1 MPPPRQSGPAA
12 LLWEKA
18 PVASVGLPRPE
29 LSLCTLFTLRYEAA
43 YLLPFVAY
51 HVAAGFDHVYLYH
64 DDLTPAWDTP
74 LLRSLISMLRMTPS
88 VTLIPVSVARREN
101 SEADPAANADNSNV
115 QKVQLH
121 HCSRHAK
128 RNTVWMGS
136 WDVDEFPVFGAP
148 MVPADVRMRSRTQ
161 PVAAPRLGAAR
172 EFVRGQPARVQGVMI
187 PRAAFSARTR
197 PGEAWLDK
205 VLPPLPPDDELE
217 VEWLVRRIG
226 LNRQTKPLWRAAGN
240 VAGAYDVHQLTTTEP
255 GVVVLPDGTLVNE
268 TGYDT
273 ELGKHYKTSM
283 DQDKAA
289 AKGVGNRTSL
299 PMRLHHYQLRSL
311 AECAWKRT
319 CANAQDT
326 DGNHGDGGGWR
337 GETECLSNNGENDD
351 ESEADMSAAVYVNA
365 TRATMLSLFGNE
377 GVQLQSQLATWWTQE
392 MRAVADGKL
401 PDFIVQEM
409 KRARSAD
416 RSLAAVPPRSSGG
429 KPSHNMDV

>member
-1 MPPPRQSGPAA
+1 MPLPRQSGPAA
-12 LLWEKA
+12 LLWETAA
-18 PVASVGLPRPE
+18 PVASVGPARPE
-29 LSLCTLFTLRYEAA
+29 LSLCTLFTLRYVAP

-51 HVAAGFDHVYLYH
+51 HMVAGFDHMYLYH

-74 LLRSLISMLRMTPS
+74 LLRSLIEMLRMTPS

-101 SEADPAANADNSNV
+101 SEADPSASADNTNV

-121 HCSRHAK
+121 HCTRHAK

-148 MVPADVRMRSRTQ
+148 MVPADVHMRSRTQ
-161 PVAAPRLGAAR
+161 PVAAPRPGAAR
-172 EFVRGQPARVQGVMI
+172 EFVRAQPARVHGVMI
-187 PRAAFSARTR
+187 PRVAFSARTR

-205 VLPPLPPDDELE
+205 VLPPLPPDGALE
-217 VEWLVRRIG
+217 VEWLVRRVG

-255 GVVVLPDGTLVNE
+255 GVIVLPDGTLADE

-289 AKGVGNRTSL
+289 AKGVGNRTSV

-311 AECAWKRT
+311 AECTWKRT

-337 GETECLSNNGENDD
+337 GETECISNNGENDD
-351 ESEADMSAAVYVNA
+351 ESEVDMSAAVYVNA
-365 TRATMLSLFGNE
+365 TRATMLSLFGK
-377 GVQLQSQLATWWTQE
+377 GGLQLQSQLAAWWTQQ
-392 MRAVADGKL
+392 MRAVTAGEL

-409 KRARSAD
+409 RRARRSAD
-416 RSLAAVPPRSSGG
+416 SFRAVPPRSSGG
-429 KPSHNMDV
+429 STL

>member
-1 MPPPRQSGPAA
+1 MPLPRQAGPAA
-12 LLWEKA
+12 LLWETAA
-18 PVASVGLPRPE
+18 PVTSVGSARPE
-29 LSLCTLFTLRYEAA
+29 LSLCTLFALRYEAP

-51 HVAAGFDHVYLYH
+51 HMVAGFDHVYLYH

-74 LLRSLISMLRMTPS
+74 LLRSLIEMLRMTPS

-101 SEADPAANADNSNV
+101 SEADPAASADNTNV

-121 HCSRHAK
+121 HCTRHAK

-161 PVAAPRLGAAR
+161 PVAAPRPGAAR
-172 EFVRGQPARVQGVMI
+172 EFVRAQPARVHGVMI
-187 PRAAFSARTR
+187 PRVAFSARTR

-205 VLPPLPPDDELE
+205 VLPPLPPDGALE
-217 VEWLVRRIG
+217 VEWLVRRVG

-255 GVVVLPDGTLVNE
+255 GVIVLPDGTLADE
-268 TGYDT
+268 TWYDT

-289 AKGVGNRTSL
+289 AKGVGNRTSV

-311 AECAWKRT
+311 AECTWKRT

-337 GETECLSNNGENDD
+337 GETECISNNGENDD
-351 ESEADMSAAVYVNA
+351 ESEVDMSAAVYVNA
-365 TRATMLSLFGNE
+365 TRATMLSLFGK
-377 GVQLQSQLATWWTQE
+377 GGLQLQSQLAAWWTQQ
-392 MRAVADGKL
+392 MRAVTAGEL

-409 KRARSAD
+409 RRARRSAD
-416 RSLAAVPPRSSGG
+416 SFRAVPPRSSGG
-429 KPSHNMDV
+429 STL

>member
-1 MPPPRQSGPAA
+1 MPLPRQSGPAA
-12 LLWEKA
+12 LLWETAA
-18 PVASVGLPRPE
+18 PVASVGPARPE
-29 LSLCTLFTLRYEAA
+29 LSLCTLFTLRYEAP

-51 HVAAGFDHVYLYH
+51 HMVAGFDHVYLYH

-74 LLRSLISMLRMTPS
+74 LLRSLIEMLRMTPS

-101 SEADPAANADNSNV
+101 SEADPSASADNTNV

-121 HCSRHAK
+121 HCTRHAK

-161 PVAAPRLGAAR
+161 PVAAPRPGAAR
-172 EFVRGQPARVQGVMI
+172 EFVRAQPARVHGVMI
-187 PRAAFSARTR
+187 PRVAFSARTR

-205 VLPPLPPDDELE
+205 VLPPLPPDGALE
-217 VEWLVRRIG
+217 VEWLVRRVG

-255 GVVVLPDGTLVNE
+255 GVIVLPDGTLADE
-268 TGYDT
+268 TWYDT

-289 AKGVGNRTSL
+289 AKGVGNRTSV

-311 AECAWKRT
+311 AECTWKRT

-337 GETECLSNNGENDD
+337 GETECISNNGENDD
-351 ESEADMSAAVYVNA
+351 ESEVDMSAVVYVNA
-365 TRATMLSLFGNE
+365 TRATMLSLFGK
-377 GVQLQSQLATWWTQE
+377 GGLQLQSQLAAWWTQQ
-392 MRAVADGKL
+392 MRAVTAGEL

-409 KRARSAD
+409 RRARRSAD
-416 RSLAAVPPRSSGG
+416 SFRAVPPRSSGG
-429 KPSHNMDV
+429 STL